1 MGVDVA
7 AYVERKNKE
16 TNKWELVTESPV
28 STRLKYIIDDF
39 DELPRIQWG
48 DLSEGIQ
55 KKFPKD
61 ENGQAYATFYVTTLE
76 DLEREV
82 EKQTTST
89 FTRINTIVKALGAY
103 RIYRDDGEESA
114 WGGVDDDKSD
124 KLTIPVNKDL
134 IEDLQMA
141 FGDVRK
147 IGQREALDL
156 ILSEYIGYD
165 TEYRVILSVC

>member
-1 MGVDVA
+1 MGVDVS
-7 AYVERKNKE
+7 AYVEKKNKE
-16 TNKWELVTESPV
+16 TGKWELVTESPV
-28 STRLKYIIDDF
+28 STRLKYILEDWV
-39 DELPRIQWG
+39 ELPRVKWE

-61 ENGQAYATFYVTTLE
+61 ENGQEYVTFYATTLE

-114 WGGVDDDKSD
+114 WGGEDDDKSD

-147 IGQREALDL
+147 IGQRESLDL
-156 ILSEYIGYD
+156 ILGEHIGYD
-165 TEYRVILSVC
+165 TEYRVILTVS